1 MNTDERKEM
10 TYLKWV
16 VGAVVV
22 LGCAGWLAMG
32 WALRDPHPAARNGK
46 GVLAIRHARVYVSP
60 DAPGPL
66 EDVTVVVRDGVITEV
81 GAGAF
86 VPPEAKVIRCNGCT
100 VTAGFW
106 NAHVHFTEPHWAG
119 AAWRTAPELQEH
131 LTEMLNRRG
140 FTTVVDTGSNPMDTI
155 ALRRRIE
162 AGELRGPVI
171 YTAGTALYP
180 PRGIPYYL
188 RETTPA
194 LIQWLMPQP
203 ATAAEAERVVERN
216 IARGA
221 DLLKLFTGSWVER
234 GKVLPMPVDVAK
246 AAAAAAH
253 RHGQLVYSHASNLA
267 GTQVALESGVD
278 VLAHAP
284 DSPEGIDD
292 ALLGK
297 MAARRMAMAPTLK
310 MFGATVTK
318 KSAYLE
324 PIYQEV
330 RRFHELGGEL
340 LFGTDV
346 GYMTDYSTED
356 EYWGLTRCGL
366 GWRDI
371 LRMLTT
377 APAARFGA
385 AGERGTVAA
394 GKVAD
399 LVVLDGDPAADVAAF
414 ARVRCTVRRGM
425 VVWGGLR

>member
-1 MNTDERKEM
+1 M
-10 TYLKWV
+10 TYLKWAG
-16 VGAVVV
+16 GAVVV
-22 LGCAGWLAMG
+22 LGCAGWLAIA

-46 GVLAIRHARVYVSP
+46 GILAIRHARVYVSP

-66 EDVTVVVRDGVITEV
+66 EDATVVMRDGVITEV
-81 GAGAF
+81 GPGAV
-86 VPPEAKVIRCNGCT
+86 VPAEAEVIRCNGCT

-119 AAWRTAPELQEH
+119 AAWRLASALQQH
-131 LTEMLNRRG
+131 LTEMVNRRG
-140 FTTVVDTGSNPMDTI
+140 FTTVVDTGSNPVDTI

-162 AGELRGPVI
+162 AGELRGPAI

-180 PRGIPYYL
+180 PQGIPYYL
-188 RETTPA
+188 RETVPVF
-194 LIQWLMPQP
+194 IRWLMPQP
-203 ATAAEAERVVERN
+203 ETEAEAERAVERN
-216 IARGA
+216 IARGS

-246 AAAAAAH
+246 AAAVVAH

-292 ALLGK
+292 SVLGK

-324 PIYQEV
+324 PIYWEV
-330 RRFHELGGEL
+330 KRFHELGGEL
-340 LFGTDV
+340 LFGTDG
-346 GYMTDYSTED
+346 GYMTDYGTED
-356 EYWGLTRCGL
+356 EFFGLTRCGL
-366 GWRDI
+366 TWRDI

-377 APAARFGA
+377 APAGRFGV
-385 AGERGTVAA
+385 AGERGTVSA

-399 LVVLDGDPAADVAAF
+399 LVVLDGDPAVDVGAF
-414 ARVRCTVRRGM
+414 ARVGCTVRRGT
-425 VVWGGLR
+425 VVWGGSR